1 MPPAPPVSE
10 TGEGQPWYNVT
21 DNVLEELQ
29 TNLQRAIEER
39 VSANVC
45 KRSANV
51 TDKQEARFQQL
62 VDGFAALAFL
72 HAELALPPVP
82 LTQPHHFPIHLLP
95 SRNNEERPGVYA
107 GYEKALSRY
116 ITANS
121 PSSTEA
127 EEGASLKGLEGV
139 EPEIAMIAWA
149 EDMSSLVSTQIA
161 SYVSD

>member
-1 MPPAPPVSE
+1 MSTMPPAPPVSE

-21 DNVLEELQ
+21 DDVLEELQ
-29 TNLQRAIEER
+29 TDLQRAIEER
-39 VSANVC
+39 VSADV
-45 KRSANV
+45 SAS

-116 ITANS
+116 ITANP
-121 PSSTEA
+121 PSSTET

-139 EPEIAMIAWA
+139 EPEVALLAWA
-149 EDMSSLVSTQIA
+149 EDMSSLVSTQNA